1 MLHVQVI
8 RFIFSE
14 EYVMQLHQFNENP
27 SLTSLL
33 ISYICCAIEPMLIL
47 SMSSNDVALGLESL
61 STCLTAGKNLS
72 PSSLLPSVANPYQPV
87 SNSSSFRSLVIFFAT
102 APVSTY
108 VVFVQSHRCLF
119 NILESGSMFLNILAV

>member
-14 EYVMQLHQFNENP
+14 EYVMQLHQFNENA

-33 ISYICCAIEPMLIL
+33 ISYICCAIEPLLIL
-47 SMSSNDVALGLESL
+47 GMSSNDVKLGLESL
-61 STCLTAGKNLS
+61 SACLTTGKNLS
-72 PSSLLPSVANPYQPV
+72 PLSLLLSVANTYQPV

-102 APVSTY
+102 APVSTC

-119 NILESGSMFLNILAV
+119 DILQPGSMFLNILAV